1 MRINEVTK
9 STVNEG
15 LLGGIASVASGLTGA
30 AGQALRNNVNSKA
43 GVSNNFA
50 TARTSGAGA
59 QAAATQLN
67 APLVAALGKNLFK
80 SWTTDMLPK
89 LLATSKTGSADPAT
103 IPQQQLIQA
112 LTNTVNQVL
121 GFKYDQVESA
131 IDPAAFDGRAKGLAR
146 IQTSKIADVIANGI
160 TKYPQA
166 GSGQTKS
173 EDELI
178 KEFQALATSMGILQ
192 NYMAFNTGG
201 GKRPRDLPDITFGSD
216 GKPLY
221 DGKPFN
227 PANPAHVA
235 ARDKIQPSAPAGN
248 TASGAV

>member
-9 STVNEG
+9 QPINEV
-15 LLGGIASVASGLTGA
+15 LAGA
-30 AGQALRNNVNSKA
+30 LAGMAGQALRNKVNSAA
-43 GVSNNFA
+43 GISNSFA

-67 APLVAALGKNLFK
+67 APLVAALAKNMHK
-80 SWTTDMLPK
+80 SWTTDVLPK

-121 GFKYDQVESA
+121 GFKYDQVENS
-131 IDPAAFDGRAKGLAR
+131 IDASAFDGRAKGLAR
-146 IQTSKIADVIANGI
+146 IQTSKIADTIANGI

-173 EDELI
+173 KDELT
-178 KEFQALATSMGILQ
+178 KEFQDLATSMSILQ

-201 GKRPRDLPDITFGSD
+201 SKRPGDLPDITFGQD
-216 GKPLY
+216 GKPLFN
-221 DGKPFN
+221 GRPFN
-227 PANPAHVA
+227 PADQTHIA
-235 ARDKIQPSAPAGN
+235 AMAKLQLPDQAANN
-248 TASGAV
+248 TSTGAVQ